1 MRNGS
6 DSPFDNSIS
15 LKTFTF
21 ATCPA
26 AAMMNVFNEI
36 ELSNGESLP
45 FRIVRYSPAL
55 TERGTDLA
63 LLQIARK
70 NLPVLPLGDSDSVRV
85 GDSIWSVGYPAV
97 ASSSDEV
104 IGGWLSR
111 DSDLEPTF
119 NPGTITAI
127 KRNVANVPVLQSN
140 VAIYRG
146 NSGGPA
152 VDKDG
157 DVIGISTWGHAEAEQ
172 IKFLV
177 PINVAKSMLSTAG
190 VSPN

>member
-1 MRNGS
+1 MVRDMR
-6 DSPFDNSIS
+6 
-15 LKTFTF
+15 
-21 ATCPA
+21 
-26 AAMMNVFNEI
+26 
-36 ELSNGESLP
+36 LSNGETMP
-45 FRIVRYSPAL
+45 FRIERYSPAFN
-55 TERGTDLA
+55 ERGADLA
-63 LLQIARK
+63 LLRVSRK
-70 NLPVLPLGDSDSVRV
+70 NLPTLQLGDSDSVRV

-97 ASSSDEV
+97 ASSTDEV

-127 KRNVANVPVLQSN
+127 KRDVNNTPVLQSN

-152 VDKDG
+152 VDRDG
-157 DVIGISTWGHAEAEQ
+157 EVIGISTWGHSEAEQ

-177 PINVAKSMLSTAG
+177 PINVAKELLSTAG
-190 VSPN
+190 VSPNIESDFSRNYRAALDDAH

>member
-70 NLPVLPLGDSDSVRV
+70 NLPVLPLGDSV
-85 GDSIWSVGYPAV
+85 WSVGYPAV

-127 KRNVANVPVLQSN
+127 KRNVANTPVFQSN

-152 VDKDG
+152 VNRDG

-177 PINVAKSMLSTAG
+177 PINVAKSML
-190 VSPN
+190 